1 MTLAL
6 TRKLRAFWIRLRA
19 IFAPG
24 AEQTDLQAELESHLQ
39 MHIDDNL
46 RAGMNPQQARRD
58 AILKLGGVE
67 QTKQAYRER
76 GTLPWL
82 EDLLQDVRYALR
94 MMARSRVFT
103 AIAVLS
109 LAIGI
114 GTSTTVFSWI
124 DAVLVRPLPGVA
136 GPERLVA
143 LESVTPGG
151 DLVPNSYPDYRDFRD
166 HLKLFDGIAAY
177 RPSAF
182 SIGQDDHAERIW
194 GELVSGNF
202 FAVLGVDAA
211 AGRVFLPSEYGDKPG
226 AFPIAVI
233 SDRYWRSHFHADPN
247 IAGKTIRVNQHEL
260 TIVGVAPPD
269 FQGSMPATAFDIW
282 VPYVEQSVLNGVS
295 EQMALLNRQNRN
307 MLGIA
312 RIRHDATMQQAQHE
326 LAALATYMSVA
337 NADVSQGMSATLLP
351 LSRSPHGPQASLAAP
366 LKILMGISALVL
378 LIVCANVAN
387 LLLAKAAARE
397 KEFTTRLALG
407 AARSRL
413 TRQVLTESLMLA
425 FAGGAAGIAMTAWMS
440 RSLKFLLPP
449 GQLTLTLD
457 SQGLGLHWNGHILL
471 FVLALC
477 VFAALLA
484 GLAPVLHL
492 RHLNLN
498 QRLNE
503 NARATGR
510 SQRLR
515 SSLVVSE
522 VALAL
527 IALIGAGLFAQEF
540 AAIRRIDPGFD
551 PGHVL
556 VSQFYLATSGYNLEQ
571 REAFCRRLQEKLG
584 STPGIV
590 NAAYSDIIP
599 LGIEPSWWE
608 DLRIEG
614 YTPAPGENMKIF
626 RNVISPGYLGT
637 LRIPIVEGRNFT
649 EHDNEEPTSPNV
661 MIVNQEF
668 VRRFFG
674 GKIPIGRKIHG
685 WGDWFTVVG
694 VAQDSKYHFIGES
707 PLPYTYF
714 PFRQVYRTDMN
725 LAFYIRT
732 QGEPDAM
739 LATLRQKVREIDGN
753 VTVFDAAPLQEILG
767 ASLYPEKVAAT
778 LLAVMGSL
786 AVFFAA
792 IGMYSVMAYSVERR
806 TREIGI
812 RIALG
817 ARPAD
822 VLTLVVRQGL
832 TLASIGVVIGVCLA
846 LAVSRSLASVHFAS
860 TAMGGSAKLPGFGA
874 SDSLIYLASAAF
886 LCSVAALA
894 AYLPARR
901 AANVEPISA
910 LRED

>member
-637 LRIPIVEGRNFT
+637 HAHPARRRPQLHRARQRRAHLPQRNDREPGVRPPLLRRQGSHRPENPRMGRL
-649 EHDNEEPTSPNV
+649 V
-661 MIVNQEF
+661 Y
-668 VRRFFG
+668 RR
-674 GKIPIGRKIHG
+674 RRRR
-685 WGDWFTVVG
+685 
-694 VAQDSKYHFIGES
+694 QDSKYHYLGES

-714 PFRQVYRTDMN
+714 PFRQVYRTDMH
-725 LAFYIRT
+725 LAFYVRT
-732 QGEPDAM
+732 QGDPDAM

-753 VTVFDAAPLQEILG
+753 VTVFDAAPLQELIG
-767 ASLYPEKVAAT
+767 ASLYPAKGRSHSA
-778 LLAVMGSL
+778 
-786 AVFFAA
+786 
-792 IGMYSVMAYSVERR
+792 RR
-806 TREIGI
+806 NGI
-812 RIALG
+812 AGRSSSPPSACTASWLIRSSSAP
-817 ARPAD
+817 AR
-822 VLTLVVRQGL
+822 
-832 TLASIGVVIGVCLA
+832 S
-846 LAVSRSLASVHFAS
+846 
-860 TAMGGSAKLPGFGA
+860 
-874 SDSLIYLASAAF
+874 ASA
-886 LCSVAALA
+886 
-894 AYLPARR
+894 
-901 AANVEPISA
+901 
-910 LRED
+910 